1 MISWIYVVILGIS
14 SVVGEIPP
22 GCAADEVARPGGD
35 PCSRNLFGEWLG
47 KSDSEIDT
55 RIQGAF
61 QQLFYGDDA
70 NERLYYPVGE
80 DMAYIWDVA
89 SNDVRSEGMS
99 YGMMIAVQMDR
110 QEEFDRLWKWA
121 HTYMRHADG
130 PRKGYFAWQCATDG
144 SQIDP
149 GSASDGELWIAM
161 SLFLASG
168 RWGDGDG
175 IFDYRAEANALLEA
189 MLNADRSHD
198 DISSMFDLNRKV
210 IRFVP
215 LESWAG
221 VTDPSYQLPSFLECF
236 AQWADEDR
244 AFWAE
249 AAEAAREM
257 LRKSAHPETGL
268 MPDYSD
274 FEGKPYVL
282 GGHEDFRFDA
292 WRTLANVAM
301 DHVWFGKDP
310 WQLEQSA
317 RVLGFLGSFG
327 PQLPNQFTVDG
338 KPLSEQPSP
347 GLFAM
352 AAVGSQAVDRETGL
366 PFVQYL
372 WDAPTP
378 TGLYRYYDGLLVL
391 MGLIHVSGDFCVY
404 APDQD
409 EEASCCSTQ
418 P

>member
-1 MISWIYVVILGIS
+1 M
-14 SVVGEIPP
+14 
-22 GCAADEVARPGGD
+22 ARPGGD

-121 HTYMRHADG
+121 WTHMRHSDG

-144 SQIDP
+144 SQMDP

-175 IFDYRAEANALLEA
+175 IFDYRAEANAILKA

-221 VTDPSYQLPSFLECF
+221 VTDPSYHLPSFLECF
-236 AQWADEDR
+236 AQWAEADR
-244 AFWAE
+244 SFWAE
-249 AAEAAREM
+249 AAEASREM

-310 WQLEQSA
+310 WQVEQSA

>member
-1 MISWIYVVILGIS
+1 
-14 SVVGEIPP
+14 
-22 GCAADEVARPGGD
+22 
-35 PCSRNLFGEWLG
+35 LFGEWLG

-121 HTYMRHADG
+121 WTHMRHSDG

-144 SQIDP
+144 SQMDP

-175 IFDYRAEANALLEA
+175 FFDYRAEANAILKA

-221 VTDPSYQLPSFLECF
+221 VTDPSYHLPSFLECF
-236 AQWADEDR
+236 AQWAEADR
-244 AFWAE
+244 SFWAE
-249 AAEAAREM
+249 AAEASREM

-310 WQLEQSA
+310 WQVEQSA

>member
-1 MISWIYVVILGIS
+1 
-14 SVVGEIPP
+14 
-22 GCAADEVARPGGD
+22 
-35 PCSRNLFGEWLG
+35 
-47 KSDSEIDT
+47 
-55 RIQGAF
+55 
-61 QQLFYGDDA
+61 
-70 NERLYYPVGE
+70 
-80 DMAYIWDVA
+80 
-89 SNDVRSEGMS
+89 
-99 YGMMIAVQMDR
+99 
-110 QEEFDRLWKWA
+110 
-121 HTYMRHADG
+121 
-130 PRKGYFAWQCATDG
+130 
-144 SQIDP
+144 
-149 GSASDGELWIAM
+149 
-161 SLFLASG
+161 
-168 RWGDGDG
+168 
-175 IFDYRAEANALLEA
+175 
-189 MLNADRSHD
+189 
-198 DISSMFDLNRKV
+198 
-210 IRFVP
+210 
-215 LESWAG
+215 
-221 VTDPSYQLPSFLECF
+221 
-236 AQWADEDR
+236 
-244 AFWAE
+244 
-249 AAEAAREM
+249 
-257 LRKSAHPETGL
+257 
-268 MPDYSD
+268 
-274 FEGKPYVL
+274 L

-301 DHVWFGKDP
+301 DHVWFGKDS
-310 WQLEQSA
+310 WQVEQSA